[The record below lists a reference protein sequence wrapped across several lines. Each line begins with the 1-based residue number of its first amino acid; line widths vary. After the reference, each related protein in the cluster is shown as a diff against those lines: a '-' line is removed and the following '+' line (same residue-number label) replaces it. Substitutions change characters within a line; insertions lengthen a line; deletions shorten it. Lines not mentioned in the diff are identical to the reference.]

1 MDINSYKQN
10 IADLKAIADKI
21 LGEIENDFNQMEAD
35 FEDKNKEINEI
46 RESKDLEIKN
56 MRNAVL
62 EAIKEIERYWYNAG
76 L

>member
-62 EAIKEIERYWYNAG
+62 EAIKEIERY
-76 L
+76 